1 MWVTSMLGFLDRIY
15 PVASS
20 RVVDL
25 GGSQCMLTKAVQIPV
40 LIYMQCERQ
49 ILLAP
54 LVTVFFTPTLD
65 LAGWSMC
72 MCVLLFARG
81 GSKAWKTIGYSC
93 SYLQNPKPWK
103 TIGD

>member
-72 MCVLLFARG
+72 MCVCCCSQEG
-81 GSKAWKTIGYSC
+81 GQKHGKR
-93 SYLQNPKPWK
+93 
-103 TIGD
+103 